1 MFDSI
6 DLEKRN
12 IPSAYL
18 CTDLFVPTAKA
29 VAESCGI
36 PSYPF
41 VTIPYGTAFAR
52 LSEDEVKELAEVAAP
67 KVMEILLKT

>member
-18 CTDLFVPTAKA
+18 CTDMFITTAKA
-29 VAESCGI
+29 VAQNYGI
-36 PSYPF
+36 PNYPF
-41 VTIPYGTAFAR
+41 DVVPYGTAFAR
-52 LSEDEVKELAEVAAP
+52 LSEDELQELAKVAAP
-67 KVMEILLKT
+67 RVMEILLKT